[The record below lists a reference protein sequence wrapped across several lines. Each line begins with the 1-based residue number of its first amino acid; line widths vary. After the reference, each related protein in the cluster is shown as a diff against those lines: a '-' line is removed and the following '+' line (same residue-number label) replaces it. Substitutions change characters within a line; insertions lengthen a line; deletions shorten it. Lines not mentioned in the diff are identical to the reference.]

1 MVGWW
6 GSMQKMIAR
15 LLEQEKA
22 IRIVLGSVQT
32 ASNLFPTWQDLDVR
46 STISNILSPLEDFTD
61 VKSGERYSMSL
72 ALLFYHNKSA

>member
-22 IRIVLGSVQT
+22 IRTILKSDQT
-32 ASNLFPTWQDLDVR
+32 TSYMLPTWQDLDVW
-46 STISNILSPLEDFTD
+46 SAISNIL
-61 VKSGERYSMSL
+61 Y
-72 ALLFYHNKSA
+72 